1 MTDATPRWR
10 QIADALSTHIATLP
24 PGTRL
29 PTEAALSATHSA
41 NRHTVRRAIDSLT
54 RAGLVR
60 TEQGRGSFVA
70 DDVLDY
76 AVAPRTRF
84 SEWVRR
90 HNREPAGQIIQLRQI
105 PAPATI
111 AADLGLASGATV
123 VLLERVG
130 LADRVPISLTRHYFD
145 AARFPALLDALREQT
160 TITAA
165 LAAAGVDDYR
175 RLRTRVTARLPTAA
189 EATLLATARARPV
202 LVCANV
208 NVDASGRAIESAVAL
223 YPSSRV
229 HVVFE
234 P

>member
-1 MTDATPRWR
+1 MTDAIPRWR
-10 QIADALSTHIATLP
+10 QIADAMRAHVATQP
-24 PGTRL
+24 PGSRL
-29 PTEAALSATHSA
+29 PTEAALSATHGA

-70 DDVLDY
+70 EDVLDY

-90 HNREPAGQIIQLRQI
+90 HNREPAGQILQLRHI
-105 PAPATI
+105 PASAPI
-111 AADLGLASGATV
+111 AAELGLPTGAKV
-123 VLLERVG
+123 VLLERLG

-145 AARFPALLDALREQT
+145 GEFFPTLMDELQVQP

-165 LAAAGVDDYR
+165 LAAVGVDDYR
-175 RLRTRVTARLPTAA
+175 RLRTRVTARLPTPT
-189 EATLLATARARPV
+189 EATLLATPRNRPV

-208 NVDASGRAIESAVAL
+208 NVDASGHVIEAAVAL
-223 YPSSRV
+223 HPSSRV
-229 HVVFE
+229 HVLFE